1 MTARGLG
8 AVWRVE
14 WQKLRA
20 QRTVRAVLTTS
31 VIGPFAF
38 VMAIRIQDALPEDT
52 LFGRGLRDSGFATP
66 LVVLGF
72 AALWAI
78 PVLASI
84 VGGDIFSAE
93 DRYGT
98 WTSIL
103 TRSCTKNDVF
113 AAKLLTALAFST
125 LAIAVLGASSAA
137 AGLLGVG
144 AQPLVDL
151 SGGLLAPGAAAR
163 LVVLSW
169 ASVLPAAW
177 GFTALAVLLSVATR
191 SSVVGVGVPVVAA
204 LAMQLGSYIDGSET
218 MRRLLLTSGFDA
230 WHGLAVEPRYVGAL
244 STAVMVGVGYLIVS
258 SAAAYRLLM
267 RRDVGR

>member
-1 MTARGLG
+1 MTAGGLT
-8 AVWRVE
+8 AVWRAE

-20 QRTVRAVLTTS
+20 QRTTRAILVGS
-31 VIGPFAF
+31 IAAPFVF
-38 VMAIRIQDALPEDT
+38 VAAIRVQDALPEDT
-52 LFGRGLRDSGFATP
+52 LFGRGLRDSGFAAP

-78 PVLASI
+78 PVLASV
-84 VGGDIFSAE
+84 VGGDIFSSE

-103 TRSCTKNDVF
+103 TRSCTRTDVF

-125 LAIAVLGASSAA
+125 LAIAALGASSAA
-137 AGLLGVG
+137 AGLIGIG

-151 SGGLLAPGAAAR
+151 SGVTLAPAAAAR

-169 ASVLPAAW
+169 ISVLPAAW
-177 GFTALAVLLSVATR
+177 GFTALAVLLSIATR
-191 SSVVGVGVPVVAA
+191 SSVAGVGVPVVAA

-218 MRRLLLTSGFDA
+218 VRRLLLTTGFDA
-230 WHGLAVEPRYVGAL
+230 WHGLAVEPHYVGAL
-244 STAVMVGVGYLIVS
+244 AGAALVGSVYLIVC

-267 RRDVGR
+267 RRDVAR